1 MKAVDRQR
9 GCPNCSGK
17 IPVDVGQCPHCFAQ
31 VPVEAAKEAFAAKTP
46 SPLQESFNSRY
57 APPYQPKSSLT
68 SNFLVNE
75 EKKFFG
81 AATEKSEE
89 LLLPDQPSSKEGI
102 QEKEWNKS
110 FWPIFALSVGGN
122 LFVLGILQFFFADSG
137 VVKLEM
143 NAEYWFLFL
152 LVSAPLFYFG
162 IKKLQ
167 EAAD

>member
-1 MKAVDRQR
+1 
-9 GCPNCSGK
+9 
-17 IPVDVGQCPHCFAQ
+17 
-31 VPVEAAKEAFAAKTP
+31 
-46 SPLQESFNSRY
+46 
-57 APPYQPKSSLT
+57 LT

-81 AATEKSEE
+81 AATEKSDE
-89 LLLPDQPSSKEGI
+89 LPHREQASSKEDE
-102 QEKEWNKS
+102 QEKELNKS
-110 FWPIFALSVGGN
+110 FWPIFALSVAGN
-122 LFVLGILQFFFADSG
+122 LFVLGVLQFFFSDSG

-167 EAAD
+167 DI

>member
-17 IPVDVGQCPHCFAQ
+17 ISVDVGQCPHCFAQ
-31 VPVEAAKEAFAAKTP
+31 VPVEAAKT
-46 SPLQESFNSRY
+46 SSLQESFNSRY

-81 AATEKSEE
+81 ATTEKSDE
-89 LLLPDQPSSKEGI
+89 LVLPDQPSSKEGL

-110 FWPIFALSVGGN
+110 FWPILALSVGGN

-152 LVSAPLFYFG
+152 LISAPLFYFG

-167 EAAD
+167 EAAE